1 MRADEIH
8 PEGCGGQAGRS
19 VGALIRAAA
28 DAELSTEELNAF
40 ERLCAEHDCT
50 QDRVRFEQTLRACCG
65 RVMTMTPACSDA
77 LRQRIRAMAEQTR
90 GGPDTEADPSADPGP
105 DSVPGRAR
113 DRARGLPESPSLP
126 ERMAGSTRS
135 VSFWRRSPGMAAA
148 AALLLSVAGV
158 LVWQAARH
166 PSVVPPAG
174 MTHQQVSY
182 RDQVAGFLAG
192 EHQRCCRS
200 DRAAQ
205 AKLVHKDLSEARAH
219 FATAFGVDPTHLEAA
234 TVEAGEVNFW
244 GGGDC
249 HVPGSTR
256 SAHLRFDAV
265 SPDGESLRLSLFV
278 MPDNQRLPMK
288 DGVTYRLNAS
298 ACDRAGVAVYA
309 WRDGGL
315 MYLLV
320 SEAKGEFCGIVRRA
334 MKAPAQIAGL

>member
-28 DAELSTEELNAF
+28 DAELTAEELSAF

-50 QDRVRFEQTLRACCG
+50 QDRVKFEQTLRACCG
-65 RVMTMTPACSDA
+65 RVMTMTPACSDS

-90 GGPDTEADPSADPGP
+90 DAPAAEPSPTPSLTAGVAAEPV
-105 DSVPGRAR
+105 SVPAE
-113 DRARGLPESPSLP
+113 AVSLP

-135 VSFWRRSPGMAAA
+135 VSFWRQSPGMAAA

-166 PSVVPPAG
+166 PSVAPPAG

-205 AKLVHKDLSEARAH
+205 AKLVHRDLPSARAH
-219 FATAFGVDPTHLEAA
+219 FATAFGVDPDRMESV
-234 TVEAGEVNFW
+234 TVEAGEMNFW

-265 SPDGESLRLSLFV
+265 SPEGESLRLSLFV
-278 MPDNQRLPMK
+278 MPDNQRLPMQ
-288 DGVTYRLNAS
+288 DGVTYRLNAA

-309 WRDGGL
+309 WRDQGL

-320 SEAKGEFCGIVRRA
+320 SEAKGEFCGMVRRA

>member
-28 DAELSTEELNAF
+28 DAELTAEQVAEF
-40 ERLCAEHDCT
+40 ERLCAERDCT
-50 QDRVRFEQTLRACCG
+50 QDRVKFEQTLRECCG
-65 RVMTMTPACSDA
+65 RVMAAPCCSES

-90 GGPDTEADPSADPGP
+90 GVAVAGVAEA
-105 DSVPGRAR
+105 
-113 DRARGLPESPSLP
+113 PSLP
-126 ERMAGSTRS
+126 ERMAPATRS
-135 VSFWRRSPGMAAA
+135 VSFWRQSPGMAAA

-166 PSVVPPAG
+166 PSVAPPAG

-205 AKLVHKDLSEARAH
+205 AKLVHKDLPSARAH
-219 FATAFGVDPTHLEAA
+219 FATAFGVDPTRLEAA

-278 MPDNQRLPMK
+278 MPDNQRLPMQ
-288 DGVTYRLNAS
+288 DGVTYRLNAA

-309 WRDGGL
+309 WRDEGL